1 MFYIH
6 FVFHE
11 HLHFL
16 QCYKNF
22 YCLSMQWS
30 NKTAVR
36 VCNKLYLDRGYLAF
50 TLLAINLREN

>member
-6 FVFHE
+6 LVFHE

-22 YCLSMQWS
+22 YHLSMQWS
-30 NKTAVR
+30 NKTAVK
-36 VCNKLYLDRGYLAF
+36 VCNKLYLDRRYLAF